1 MEINVGRIRP
11 KKLKS
16 SFSSFT
22 KLMFIGSA
30 VVMISIA
37 SISKVESKYI
47 MVSNEIN
54 EAEKNDDASAE
65 PFGYFMGEW
74 NLWEYIGDTV
84 SSLFLW

>member
-1 MEINVGRIRP
+1 MEITVGRIRP
-11 KKLKS
+11 KKHISKI
-16 SFSSFT
+16 SSFT
-22 KLMFIGSA
+22 KLMLIGSA
-30 VVMISIA
+30 LVMISLVPT
-37 SISKVESKYI
+37 SKRESKYI

-84 SSLFLW
+84 SSLF